1 MIPTKKILKIRNLI
15 HFLLKRKKMVSINH
29 PIIPIIYIYFT
40 LLYFSYDD
48 AILEFVTIWIGTIG
62 SNTTNITYKSNKNTT
77 INYKAKSHLFS
88 FVF

>member
-29 PIIPIIYIYFT
+29 PIIPIIYLYFT
-40 LLYFSYDD
+40 LLYFSYED
-48 AILEFVTIWIGTIG
+48 AILEFVTFGLALLAVILPILSTKVIK
-62 SNTTNITYKSNKNTT
+62 IQLK
-77 INYKAKSHLFS
+77 NYKAKSQLFS